1 MNFSSKVL
9 QTVYN
14 EKEMLL
20 SVSCLFLRKIK
31 VSHTPL
37 RKETNCLN
45 CNATVLGRYCQA
57 CGQENTE
64 PKETFWHMF
73 THFFYDITHF
83 DGSFF
88 VTLKDLLFKPGF
100 LSREYMLGRR
110 KKYLHPVRM
119 YVFTSAVFFLVF
131 FSMFHVSE
139 NDISITN
146 QRAKVEEGF
155 STIKEEAFKKA
166 KTKEDS
172 AGIIKG
178 LEILGYN
185 EADKSKKPDTVVR
198 AKKRKGGFSF
208 NPGSDVNK
216 YKTLKEYDSVQKTLP
231 ENKRDAGLTKL
242 ITRRSVG
249 LNEKYNGDQQ
259 KIATELINKFIH
271 SIPYLLFVSLPLY
284 ALYLKLLYIRH
295 RKQYYFA
302 DHGVFL
308 IHLYVFTF
316 LFLLFYFG
324 LDKLEKQTHWKGIG
338 FVQTILILT
347 GLFYTLKAIKNFYK
361 QGWGKTIIKFI
372 IFNVLCFISLA
383 LLFALFLAI
392 TYYQI

>member
-1 MNFSSKVL
+1 M
-9 QTVYN
+9 
-14 EKEMLL
+14 
-20 SVSCLFLRKIK
+20 
-31 VSHTPL
+31 SHTPL
-37 RKETNCLN
+37 RKESNCLN
-45 CNATVLGRYCQA
+45 CNATVLGRYCQV

-100 LSREYMLGRR
+100 LSKEYMMGRR

-119 YVFTSAVFFLVF
+119 YVFTSAVFFLIF

-139 NDISITN
+139 SEISVKD
-146 QRAKVEEGF
+146 QKAKVEKGF

-172 AGIIKG
+172 AGIMKG
-178 LEILGYN
+178 LELLGYN
-185 EADKSKKPDTVVR
+185 EVKEKKRPDSIVRSKK
-198 AKKRKGGFSF
+198 KNGFSYSF
-208 NPGSDVNK
+208 GNDVSD
-216 YKTLKEYDSVQKTLP
+216 YKTLKEYDSVQNALP
-231 ENKRDAGLTKL
+231 ENKRDAGLTK
-242 ITRRSVG
+242 IFTRRSVG

-271 SIPYLLFVSLPLY
+271 SFPYLLFVSLPLY
-284 ALYLKLLYIRH
+284 ALFLKLLYMRH

-316 LFLLFYFG
+316 LFLLLFFG
-324 LDKLEKQTHWKGIG
+324 LNKLQEETHVDDIEY
-338 FVQTILILT
+338 VELILALV
-347 GLFYTLKAIKNFYK
+347 GLFYTLKAMKNFYK
-361 QGWGKTIIKFI
+361 QGWGKTILKFI
-372 IFNVLCFISLA
+372 IFNILCLISLL
-383 LLFALFLAI
+383 LLFILFLGI

>member
-1 MNFSSKVL
+1 M
-9 QTVYN
+9 
-14 EKEMLL
+14 
-20 SVSCLFLRKIK
+20 
-31 VSHTPL
+31 SHTPL
-37 RKETNCLN
+37 RKESNCLN

-100 LSREYMLGRR
+100 LSREYMIGRR

-131 FSMFHVSE
+131 FSLFYVSE
-139 NDISITN
+139 NDV
-146 QRAKVEEGF
+146 AKADRKAKAEKSF
-155 STIKEEAFKKA
+155 STIKEEAFKNA

-172 AGIIKG
+172 ARILKG
-178 LEILGYN
+178 LEFLGYN
-185 EADKSKKPDTVVR
+185 EADKNKKPDSIIR
-198 AKKRKGGFSF
+198 SKKGNTGINFTFGGDAS
-208 NPGSDVNK
+208 N

-231 ENKRDAGLTKL
+231 ENKRDAGLTK
-242 ITRRSVG
+242 IFTRRSVG

-259 KIATELINKFIH
+259 KIAIELVNKFIH

-316 LFLLFYFG
+316 LFMLIYFG
-324 LDKLEKQTHWKGIG
+324 LDKLEKKTHVSDIEYVQLIFG
-338 FVQTILILT
+338 FV
-347 GLFYTLKAIKNFYK
+347 GLFYTIKAMKNFYK
-361 QGWGKTIIKFI
+361 QKWGKTIIKFI
-372 IFNVLCFISLA
+372 IFNVLCIISLVI
-383 LLFALFLAI
+383 LFVLFLAI

>member
-1 MNFSSKVL
+1 
-9 QTVYN
+9 
-14 EKEMLL
+14 
-20 SVSCLFLRKIK
+20 

-37 RKETNCLN
+37 REESNCLN

-100 LSREYMLGRR
+100 LSKEYMLGRR

-131 FSMFHVSE
+131 FSLFHVSE
-139 NDISITN
+139 DEVLIKD
-146 QRAKVEEGF
+146 QKAKVEKGF
-155 STIKEEAFKKA
+155 DTIKEEAFKNA
-166 KTKEDS
+166 KTKKDS
-172 AGIIKG
+172 ADIITG
-178 LEILGYN
+178 LGLLGYK
-185 EADKSKKPDTVVR
+185 EAEEHKRPDSLIRSKSKK
-198 AKKRKGGFSF
+198 GGFNF
-208 NPGSDVNK
+208 NFGGDVSN
-216 YKTLKEYDSVQKTLP
+216 YKTLKEYDSVQNALP
-231 ENKRDAGLTKL
+231 KNKRDAGLSK
-242 ITRRSVG
+242 IFTRRTIG
-249 LNEKYNGDQQ
+249 LNEKYDGDQQ
-259 KIATELINKFIH
+259 KIAIEIINKFIH

-324 LDKLEKQTHWKGIG
+324 LDKLEKQTHWTAIGI
-338 FVQTILILT
+338 VQTVLILT
-347 GLFYTLKAIKNFYK
+347 GLFYTLRAMKNFYK
-361 QGWGKTIIKFI
+361 QRWGKTILKFI
-372 IFNVLCFISLA
+372 IFNVLCFISL
-383 LLFALFLAI
+383 LVLFVLFLAI
-392 TYYQI
+392 TFYQI

>member
-1 MNFSSKVL
+1 
-9 QTVYN
+9 
-14 EKEMLL
+14 
-20 SVSCLFLRKIK
+20 

-37 RKETNCLN
+37 RTETNCLN
-45 CNATVLGRYCQA
+45 CGATVQGRYCQA

-64 PKETFWHMF
+64 PKETFWHMV

-131 FSMFHVSE
+131 FSLFYVSE
-139 NDISITN
+139 NDVAIAEQKAN
-146 QRAKVEEGF
+146 AAALNF
-155 STIKEEAFKKA
+155 NTIREEAFKNA

-178 LEILGYN
+178 LELLGYKEVDEN
-185 EADKSKKPDTVVR
+185 NIHDSVVR
-198 AKKRKGGFSF
+198 SKNSKSGFNFTVGG
-208 NPGSDVNK
+208 DVSR
-216 YKTLKEYDSVQKTLP
+216 YKTLKEYDSVQKALP
-231 ENKRDAGLTKL
+231 GNKRDAWLTKVF
-242 ITRRSVG
+242 TRRSIA
-249 LNEKYNGDQQ
+249 LNEKYKGDQQ
-259 KIATELINKFIH
+259 KIAIELINKLVH

-324 LDKLEKQTHWKGIG
+324 LDKLEKYTHWKGIG
-338 FVQTILILT
+338 IVQAIFILT
-347 GLFYTLKAIKNFYK
+347 GLFYTLKAIKNFYQ
-361 QGWGKTIIKFI
+361 QGWGKTIIKFM
-372 IFNVLCFISLA
+372 IFNILCIISLV
-383 LLFALFLAI
+383 LLFVAFLAL

>member
-1 MNFSSKVL
+1 M
-9 QTVYN
+9 
-14 EKEMLL
+14 
-20 SVSCLFLRKIK
+20 
-31 VSHTPL
+31 

-45 CNATVLGRYCQA
+45 CGATVQGRYCQA

-88 VTLKDLLFKPGF
+88 ITLKDLLFKPGF

-139 NDISITN
+139 NDVSISD

-155 STIKEEAFKKA
+155 NTIKDDALKNA

-172 AGIIKG
+172 AGIKKG
-178 LEILGYN
+178 LELLGYKDTT
-185 EADKSKKPDTVVR
+185 EIKKPDSIVKSK
-198 AKKRKGGFSF
+198 ASKGGFNFSF
-208 NPGSDVNK
+208 GGEVNN
-216 YKTLKEYDSVQKTLP
+216 YKTLREYDSAQNVLP
-231 ENKRDAGLTKL
+231 KNKRDGGLTKIL
-242 ITRRSVG
+242 TRRSIG
-249 LNEKYNGDQQ
+249 LNEKYKGDQQ
-259 KIATELINKFIH
+259 KIAVELINKFIH

-284 ALYLKLLYIRH
+284 ALFLKLLYIRH
-295 RKQYYFA
+295 RKQFYFA

-316 LFLLFYFG
+316 LFLLCYFG
-324 LDKLEKQTHWKGIG
+324 LDKLEEQTHWAGIG
-338 FVQTILILT
+338 IVQTIFILT
-347 GLFYTLKAIKNFYK
+347 GLFYTLKAIRNFYK
-361 QGWGKTIIKFI
+361 QGWGKTIVKFI
-372 IFNVLCFISLA
+372 IFNILCIISLV
-383 LLFALFLAI
+383 LLFAVFLAL

>member
-1 MNFSSKVL
+1 
-9 QTVYN
+9 
-14 EKEMLL
+14 
-20 SVSCLFLRKIK
+20 

-37 RKETNCLN
+37 RKEANCLN
-45 CNATVLGRYCQA
+45 CGATVLGRYCQA

-64 PKETFWHMF
+64 PKETFWHMV

-100 LSREYMLGRR
+100 LSKEYMLGRR

-131 FSMFHVSE
+131 FSLFHVSE
-139 NDISITN
+139 NDVSVN
-146 QRAKVEEGF
+146 NKRGKVEEGF
-155 STIKEEAFKKA
+155 STVKEEAFKNA

-172 AGIIKG
+172 AGIQKG
-178 LEILGYN
+178 LELLGYKDTT
-185 EADKSKKPDTVVR
+185 ETAKPDSVVR
-198 AKKRKGGFSF
+198 YKNKKGGFSYSL
-208 NPGSDVNK
+208 GSDVSN
-216 YKTLKEYDSVQKTLP
+216 YKTLREYDSVQKTLP
-231 ENKRDAGLTKL
+231 ENKRDAGLTKV
-242 ITRRSVG
+242 ITRKSVQ
-249 LNEKYNGDQQ
+249 LNEKYKGDQK

-284 ALYLKLLYIRH
+284 ALYLKLLYIRQ
-295 RKQYYFA
+295 RKQYYLA

-324 LDKLEKQTHWKGIG
+324 LDKLDEQIHWKGIG
-338 FVQTILILT
+338 FVQTLLILT

-361 QGWGKTIIKFI
+361 QGWGKTFIKFI
-372 IFNVLCFISLA
+372 IFNVLCFVSLA

>member
-1 MNFSSKVL
+1 
-9 QTVYN
+9 
-14 EKEMLL
+14 
-20 SVSCLFLRKIK
+20 
-31 VSHTPL
+31 
-37 RKETNCLN
+37 
-45 CNATVLGRYCQA
+45 
-57 CGQENTE
+57 
-64 PKETFWHMF
+64 MF

-100 LSREYMLGRR
+100 LSKEYMLGRR

-139 NDISITN
+139 NDLSIDN
-146 QRAKVEEGF
+146 QRRKVEEGF
-155 STIKEEAFKKA
+155 STIKEEAFKNA

-172 AGIIKG
+172 AGIMKG
-178 LEILGYN
+178 LEILGYK
-185 EADKSKKPDTVVR
+185 DTIDIRKPDPVVISKK
-198 AKKRKGGFSF
+198 KKSGFSYTL
-208 NPGSDVNK
+208 GSDVSK
-216 YKTLKEYDSVQKTLP
+216 YKTLKEYDSVQNTLP
-231 ENKRDAGLTKL
+231 KGKRDAGLTK
-242 ITRRSVG
+242 IFTRRSVW
-249 LNEKYNGDQQ
+249 LNEKYKGDQQ
-259 KIATELINKFIH
+259 KIAVELINKFIH

-284 ALYLKLLYIRH
+284 ALFLKLLYIRH

-324 LDKLEKQTHWKGIG
+324 LDKLQEQTHWKGIG
-338 FVQTILILT
+338 VVQAILIVT
-347 GLFYTLKAIKNFYK
+347 GLFYTLKAIRNFYR
-361 QGWGKTIIKFI
+361 QGWGKTILKFI
-372 IFNVLCFISLA
+372 IFNILCIISLV
-383 LLFALFLAI
+383 LLFIAFLAL

>member
-1 MNFSSKVL
+1 M
-9 QTVYN
+9 
-14 EKEMLL
+14 
-20 SVSCLFLRKIK
+20 
-31 VSHTPL
+31 
-37 RKETNCLN
+37 RKETDCLN
-45 CNATVLGRYCQA
+45 CGAAVQGRYCHV

-131 FSMFHVSE
+131 FSIFHVSE
-139 NDISITN
+139 NDVSVTN
-146 QRAKVEEGF
+146 QRAKITEGF
-155 STIKEEAFKKA
+155 STIKEEAFKDA

-172 AGIIKG
+172 ANILKG
-178 LEILGYN
+178 LELLGYN
-185 EADKSKKPDTVVR
+185 EVNETRKPDSVVNTRSKKG
-198 AKKRKGGFSF
+198 AF
-208 NPGSDVNK
+208 NFNLGSDVGN
-216 YKTLKEYDSVQKTLP
+216 YKTLREYDSVQNALP
-231 ENKRDAGLTKL
+231 KNKRDAGLTK
-242 ITRRSVG
+242 IFTRRSVG
-249 LNEKYNGDQQ
+249 LNEKYKGDQQ
-259 KIATELINKFIH
+259 KIAVELINKFIH

-284 ALYLKLLYIRH
+284 GLFLKLLYIRH

-324 LDKLEKQTHWKGIG
+324 LDKLEEQTHWKGIG
-338 FVQTILILT
+338 FVQVILILT
-347 GLFYTLKAIKNFYK
+347 GLFYTIKAIRNFYK
-361 QGWGKTIIKFI
+361 QGWGKTILKFI
-372 IFNVLCFISLA
+372 IFNILCIISLV
-383 LLFALFLAI
+383 LLFFLFFAL

>member
-1 MNFSSKVL
+1 
-9 QTVYN
+9 
-14 EKEMLL
+14 
-20 SVSCLFLRKIK
+20 
-31 VSHTPL
+31 
-37 RKETNCLN
+37 
-45 CNATVLGRYCQA
+45 
-57 CGQENTE
+57 
-64 PKETFWHMF
+64 
-73 THFFYDITHF
+73 
-83 DGSFF
+83 
-88 VTLKDLLFKPGF
+88 
-100 LSREYMLGRR
+100 
-110 KKYLHPVRM
+110 
-119 YVFTSAVFFLVF
+119 
-131 FSMFHVSE
+131 
-139 NDISITN
+139 
-146 QRAKVEEGF
+146 
-155 STIKEEAFKKA
+155 
-166 KTKEDS
+166 
-172 AGIIKG
+172 
-178 LEILGYN
+178 
-185 EADKSKKPDTVVR
+185 
-198 AKKRKGGFSF
+198 
-208 NPGSDVNK
+208 
-216 YKTLKEYDSVQKTLP
+216 LP

-284 ALYLKLLYIRH
+284 ALFLKLLYIRH

-316 LFLLFYFG
+316 LFLLLYFA
-324 LDKLEKQTHWKGIG
+324 LDKLKDKIHVSELEYVQVTLM
-338 FVQTILILT
+338 FV

>member
-1 MNFSSKVL
+1 
-9 QTVYN
+9 
-14 EKEMLL
+14 
-20 SVSCLFLRKIK
+20 
-31 VSHTPL
+31 
-37 RKETNCLN
+37 
-45 CNATVLGRYCQA
+45 
-57 CGQENTE
+57 
-64 PKETFWHMF
+64 MF

-88 VTLKDLLFKPGF
+88 ITLKDLLFKPGF

-139 NDISITN
+139 NDISVTN
-146 QRAKVEEGF
+146 ERARIAEGF
-155 STIKEEAFKKA
+155 TTVKDEAFKNA

-172 AGIIKG
+172 ADIRKG
-178 LEILGYN
+178 LELLGYKEVN
-185 EADKSKKPDTVVR
+185 ETKKPDSVKTKV
-198 AKKRKGGFSF
+198 KKGGFNF
-208 NPGSDVNK
+208 NFGGDVSN
-216 YKTLKEYDSVQKTLP
+216 YETIKEYDSVQKTLP
-231 ENKRDAGLTKL
+231 KNKRDAGLTK
-242 ITRRSVG
+242 IFTRKSVG
-249 LNEKYNGDQQ
+249 LNEKYKGDQQ
-259 KIATELINKFIH
+259 KIAIELINKFIH

-284 ALYLKLLYIRH
+284 ALFLKLLYIRH

-324 LDKLEKQTHWKGIG
+324 LDKLEEQTHWKGIG
-338 FVQTILILT
+338 FVQAILILT
-347 GLFYTLKAIKNFYK
+347 GLFYTLKAIRNFYK
-361 QGWGKTIIKFI
+361 QGWGKTILKFI
-372 IFNVLCFISLA
+372 IFNILCVISLV
-383 LLFALFLAI
+383 LLFAVFLAL

>member
-1 MNFSSKVL
+1 
-9 QTVYN
+9 
-14 EKEMLL
+14 
-20 SVSCLFLRKIK
+20 

-37 RKETNCLN
+37 RKETDCLN
-45 CNATVLGRYCQA
+45 CGATVQGRYCHV

-131 FSMFHVSE
+131 FSLYHVSE
-139 NDISITN
+139 NDISVTN
-146 QRAKVEEGF
+146 EKAKIAEGF
-155 STIKEEAFKKA
+155 TTVKEEAFKNA

-172 AGIIKG
+172 AGIKKG
-178 LEILGYN
+178 LELLGYKEAN
-185 EADKSKKPDTVVR
+185 ENKTTDSAFKNKNGN
-198 AKKRKGGFSF
+198 GGFNF
-208 NPGSDVNK
+208 TFGGNVNN
-216 YKTLKEYDSVQKTLP
+216 YKTLRQYDSAQNQLP
-231 ENKRDAGLTKL
+231 KNKRDAGLTKMF
-242 ITRRSVG
+242 TRKSVE
-249 LNEKYNGDQQ
+249 LNEKYKGDQK
-259 KIATELINKFIH
+259 KIALELINKFIH

-284 ALYLKLLYIRH
+284 ALFLKLLYIRH

-308 IHLYVFTF
+308 VHLYIFTF

-324 LDKLEKQTHWKGIG
+324 LDKLEEQTHWKGIG

-347 GLFYTLKAIKNFYK
+347 GLFYTLKAIRNFYK
-361 QGWGKTIIKFI
+361 QGWGKTILKFI
-372 IFNVLCFISLA
+372 IFNMLCIISLT
-383 LLFALFLAI
+383 LLFVVFLVI

>member
-1 MNFSSKVL
+1 
-9 QTVYN
+9 
-14 EKEMLL
+14 
-20 SVSCLFLRKIK
+20 

-45 CNATVLGRYCQA
+45 CNATVLGRYCQT

-131 FSMFHVSE
+131 FSLFHVSE
-139 NDISITN
+139 DEVSIKD
-146 QRAKVEEGF
+146 QRAKVEKSF
-155 STIKEEAFKKA
+155 DTIKEEAFKNA

-172 AGIIKG
+172 TGVIKG
-178 LEILGYN
+178 LELLGYK
-185 EADKSKKPDTVVR
+185 EAEENKRPDSLVRSKSKK
-198 AKKRKGGFSF
+198 GGLNF
-208 NPGSDVNK
+208 NFGSDVSD
-216 YKTLKEYDSVQKTLP
+216 YKNLKEYDSVQNALP
-231 ENKRDAGLTKL
+231 RNKRDAGLSKVF
-242 ITRRSVG
+242 TRRTIG
-249 LNEKYNGDQQ
+249 LNEKYGGDQQ
-259 KIATELINKFIH
+259 KIAIELINKFIH
-271 SIPYLLFVSLPLY
+271 SIPYMLFVSLPLY
-284 ALYLKLLYIRH
+284 ALFLKLLYIRH

-316 LFLLFYFG
+316 LFLLLYFA
-324 LDKLEKQTHWKGIG
+324 LDKLKNTIHVSDIEYVQVILM
-338 FVQTILILT
+338 FV

-361 QGWGKTIIKFI
+361 QGWGKTILKFI
-372 IFNVLCFISLA
+372 IFNLLCFISLL
-383 LLFALFLAI
+383 LLFILFLAI
-392 TYYQI
+392 TFYQI

>member
-1 MNFSSKVL
+1 M
-9 QTVYN
+9 
-14 EKEMLL
+14 
-20 SVSCLFLRKIK
+20 
-31 VSHTPL
+31 SHTPL

-45 CNATVLGRYCQA
+45 CGATVQGRYCQV

-64 PKETFWHMF
+64 PKETFWHMV

-131 FSMFHVSE
+131 FSLFYVSE
-139 NDISITN
+139 NDV
-146 QRAKVEEGF
+146 AKAEQKAKADKSF
-155 STIKEEAFKKA
+155 SSIKEEAFKNA
-166 KTKEDS
+166 QTKEDS
-172 AGIIKG
+172 ADIVKG
-178 LEILGYN
+178 LELLGYTGAGEN
-185 EADKSKKPDTVVR
+185 KRPDSLVRSKSKK
-198 AKKRKGGFSF
+198 GGFNFSF
-208 NPGSDVNK
+208 WGDVSD

-231 ENKRDAGLTKL
+231 KNKRDAGLTKTF
-242 ITRRSVG
+242 TRRSVG
-249 LNEKYNGDQQ
+249 LNEKYNGDKQ
-259 KIATELINKFIH
+259 KIAIELINKFVH

-338 FVQTILILT
+338 IVQTIFILT
-347 GLFYTLKAIKNFYK
+347 GLFYTVKAMKNFYK
-361 QGWGKTIIKFI
+361 QGWGKTIIKFM
-372 IFNVLCFISLA
+372 IFNVLCVISLVI
-383 LLFALFLAI
+383 LFALFLAI

>member
-1 MNFSSKVL
+1 M
-9 QTVYN
+9 
-14 EKEMLL
+14 
-20 SVSCLFLRKIK
+20 
-31 VSHTPL
+31 SHTPL

-45 CNATVLGRYCQA
+45 CNTTVLGRYCQA

-73 THFFYDITHF
+73 THFLYDITHF

-100 LSREYMLGRR
+100 LSREYVLGRR

-139 NDISITN
+139 NDVSISN
-146 QRAKVEEGF
+146 QRTKVEEGF
-155 STIKEEAFKKA
+155 SAIKEEAFKNA

-178 LEILGYN
+178 LELLGYN
-185 EADKSKKPDTVVR
+185 ETEQNKKPDSVIKL
-198 AKKRKGGFSF
+198 KKKKSGFSYSF
-208 NPGSDVNK
+208 GSDVSN
-216 YKTLKEYDSVQKTLP
+216 YKTLKEYDSVQNALP
-231 ENKRDAGLTKL
+231 KNKRDAGLTK
-242 ITRRSVG
+242 IFTRRSVG
-249 LNEKYNGDQQ
+249 LNEKYQGDQQ
-259 KIATELINKFIH
+259 KIAVELINKFIH

-284 ALYLKLLYIRH
+284 ALFLKLLYIRH
-295 RKQYYFA
+295 RKEYYFA

-324 LDKLEKQTHWKGIG
+324 LDKLEEQTHWKGIG
-338 FVQTILILT
+338 IVQAVLILT
-347 GLFYTLKAIKNFYK
+347 GLFYTMKAIRNFYK
-361 QGWGKTIIKFI
+361 QGWGKTTIKFI
-372 IFNVLCFISLA
+372 IFNVLCFISLL
-383 LLFALFLAI
+383 LLFVLFMAI